1 MRINVLLED
10 GPTGIRWIIND
21 REPVIRRV
29 VWFFFT
35 TFGIYYTWAV
45 VYKNVNIYS
54 KYTSSMVTVY
64 RQGVDGRSVEF
75 PRVTTCLNS
84 MHSRMVLN
92 HIHEDLMTIIR
103 PLYLRGSAIDDKVN
117 WELIKSS
124 EAWKKER
131 ENTFLDLEKSRIL
144 FENGLDNPFERPN
157 IVAHTSRF
165 QVNNQIGVPVNRI
178 QQAHKKFLGHPY
190 SRCTEK
196 VLNSTKE
203 WPYT

>member
-1 MRINVLLED
+1 MVTFSPWVKRAIFASKDEK
-10 GPTGIRWIIND
+10 PQKGIRWIIND

-64 RQGVDGRSVEF
+64 RQGLGKPTLRRVVMLRRFLDGQSVEF

-92 HIHEDLMTIIR
+92 HIDEGSVLRRKYDFRIIIFTS
-103 PLYLRGSAIDDKVN
+103 LSQTK
-117 WELIKSS
+117 
-124 EAWKKER
+124 
-131 ENTFLDLEKSRIL
+131 IL
-144 FENGLDNPFERPN
+144 
-157 IVAHTSRF
+157 
-165 QVNNQIGVPVNRI
+165 
-178 QQAHKKFLGHPY
+178 
-190 SRCTEK
+190 
-196 VLNSTKE
+196 
-203 WPYT
+203 